1 MEAVKEQWKQRVAEA
16 LREVAVDHQIDPLS
30 IEADSVV
37 VETPPTP
44 ELGDIAFP
52 LFPFA
57 RIFKTAPAK
66 IAAEVAEKLTLNSE
80 AAAAGTVQVAG
91 PYLNV
96 ALKMV
101 SLAGEV
107 CASVLDERDSYGRGQ
122 SLQGTKVMVEF
133 SCPNTNKPLH
143 LGHLRNDAL
152 GESVARILGA
162 NGADVMKVNLINDRG
177 IHICK
182 SMLAYKKFGEG
193 TTPESTGVKSD
204 HFVGDYYVK
213 FDRWSKEDEKA
224 LPEAQK
230 MLQDWES
237 GDPEVTAL
245 WKQMNKWTIDGIQE
259 TYEATGIEFDKFYYE
274 SETYSSGKS
283 EVLK

>member
-66 IAAEVAEKLTLNSE
+66 IAAEVAEKLTLHSE

-122 SLQGTKVMVEF
+122 SLQGTKVMIEF

-152 GESVARILGA
+152 GESVARILESCGA
-162 NGADVMKVNLINDRG
+162 EVRKVNLINDRG

-182 SMLAYKKFGEG
+182 SMLAYQAFGEG
-193 TTPESTGVKSD
+193 ETPESTGRKSD
-204 HFVGDYYVK
+204 HFVGDYYVR
-213 FDRWSKEDEKA
+213 FNQWSAEDESAEEKA
-224 LPEAQK
+224 RS
-230 MLQDWES
+230 MLRSWEE
-237 GDPEVTAL
+237 GDPEVVSL
-245 WKQMNKWTIDGIQE
+245 WK
-259 TYEATGIEFDKFYYE
+259 
-274 SETYSSGKS
+274 S
-283 EVLK
+283 